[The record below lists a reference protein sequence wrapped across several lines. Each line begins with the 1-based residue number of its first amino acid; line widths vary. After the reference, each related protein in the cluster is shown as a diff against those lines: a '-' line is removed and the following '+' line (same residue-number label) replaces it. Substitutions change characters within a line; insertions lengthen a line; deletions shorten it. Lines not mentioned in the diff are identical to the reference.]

1 MRENRVCRL
10 FGISYPIIQGG
21 MLGVSCPELAA
32 AISKAGGLGMLSG
45 AKSAEE
51 LRQDIKRTREL
62 TDRPFGVNL
71 PIFLLKESAPELAEV
86 VAEEGVKVATTTAGS
101 PKVCTRL
108 LKEAGVVV
116 IHVVATV
123 DHALKAESAGV
134 DAVVASGV
142 EAGGFLG
149 HDELTT
155 LVLVP
160 QVVDAVKLPVIAAG
174 GIGDARGFVASL
186 ALGAEGIQMGTRFIA
201 TRECP
206 VDADYKQAILKAAAN
221 STDVIDRGK
230 APARNFRADFVSEM
244 SLDSSAAY
252 GAGQVVGLIEDIPTV
267 AELFDAMMHMASL
280 VNNRV
285 REALSELS

>member
-10 FGISYPIIQGG
+10 FGIKYPIIQGG
-21 MLGVSCPELAA
+21 MLGVSCPELVA
-32 AISKAGGLGMLSG
+32 AISQAGGLGMLSG
-45 AKSAEE
+45 VKSAEE
-51 LRQDIKRTREL
+51 LRRDISRTREL
-62 TDRPFGVNL
+62 TDKPFGVNL
-71 PIFLLKESAPELAEV
+71 PMVLLKESTPELAEI
-86 VAEEGVKVATTTAGS
+86 VAEEGVKVAATTAGS
-101 PKVCTRL
+101 PNICTRL

-116 IHVVATV
+116 MHVVVTI

-134 DAVVASGV
+134 DAVVASGM

-160 QVVDAVKLPVIAAG
+160 QVADAVKLPVIAAG

-206 VDADYKQAILKAAAN
+206 VGTDYKQAILKAAAN
-221 STDVIDRGK
+221 STEVTDRGK
-230 APARNFRADFVSEM
+230 APARNFRADFISET
-244 SLDSSAAY
+244 SLDSSTSY